1 MTAQVRK
8 DVVRIFI
15 SGDFVGNGGN
25 QVGGSCGGGVEVVLR
40 EVADGVRVPR
50 LNWGEGIE
58 LPIFLFNILRLG
70 LQKTSN
76 ALISSG
82 MFHRLGIA

>member
-1 MTAQVRK
+1 MLSGFSSPGILSVMVGIK
-8 DVVRIFI
+8 WEEVV
-15 SGDFVGNGGN
+15 VG
-25 QVGGSCGGGVEVVLR
+25 VLR

-70 LQKTSN
+70 LQKTLN

-82 MFHRLGIA
+82 TFHRPVIA